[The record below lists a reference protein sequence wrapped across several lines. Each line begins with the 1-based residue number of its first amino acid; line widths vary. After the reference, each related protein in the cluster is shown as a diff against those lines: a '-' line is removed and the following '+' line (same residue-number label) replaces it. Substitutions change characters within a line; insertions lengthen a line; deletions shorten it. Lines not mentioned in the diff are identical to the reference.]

1 MSSSYYKLE
10 AGQPPGRAEL
20 AGVLLHGRDRTAE
33 EMLDIAGR
41 IDLTPWR
48 WVAPAADVG
57 SWYPHRFMDPVA
69 ANAAALEA
77 ALTRCALAMDDAS
90 ESGRLGAERLAI
102 IGFSQGACVACE
114 FVLRNPRRCRALIMF
129 TGSIIGTDALP
140 WRAARPRLD
149 GLRVLITGSDV
160 DEWVDQ
166 SRVRDSA
173 EVLRDLGADVR
184 LRIYPGREHVVSPSE
199 IEEARGLLQD
209 LRFALPVVSPEPL
222 L

>member
-20 AGVLLHGRDRTAE
+20 AGVLLHGRERTAE
-33 EMLDIAGR
+33 EMLDIASR

-57 SWYPHRFMDPVA
+57 SWYPGRFMDPLSQ
-69 ANAAALEA
+69 NEAALET
-77 ALTRCALAMDDAS
+77 ALTRCGLAVDDAS
-90 ESGRLGAERLAI
+90 ESGRLGPERLAV

-114 FVLRNPRRCRALIMF
+114 YVLRHPRRARALIMF

-140 WRAARPRLD
+140 WRRSKPRLD
-149 GLRVLITGSDV
+149 GIRVLITGSDA
-160 DEWVDQ
+160 DEWVNAG
-166 SRVRDSA
+166 RVRDSA
-173 EVLRDLGADVR
+173 EVLRDCGADVR
-184 LRIYPGREHVVSPSE
+184 LRIYPGRPHVVSPAE

-209 LRFALPVVSPEPL
+209 MRFALPVESPEPL

>member
-1 MSSSYYKLE
+1 MSSYYKLD

-33 EMLDIAGR
+33 EMLDIASQ

-57 SWYPHRFMDPVA
+57 SWYPHRFMDPLTM
-69 ANAAALEA
+69 NEAALEA
-77 ALTRCALAMDDAS
+77 ALTRCSLAVDDAS
-90 ESGRLGAERLAI
+90 ESGRLAAERLAI

-114 FVLRNPRRCRALIMF
+114 FVLRNPRRCRGLIMF

-140 WRAARPRLD
+140 WRARRPRLD

-166 SRVRDSA
+166 QRVRDSA

-184 LRIYPGREHVVSPSE
+184 LRIYPGRPHVVSPPE

-209 LRFALPVVSPEPL
+209 MRFALPVESPEPL

>member
-1 MSSSYYKLE
+1 MSASYYKLD

-33 EMLDIAGR
+33 EMLDVAAQ

-57 SWYPHRFMDPVA
+57 SWYPHRFMDPRSM
-69 ANAAALEA
+69 NEMALET
-77 ALTRCALAMDDAS
+77 ALTRCTLALDDAS
-90 ESGRLGAERLAI
+90 ESGRLGPERLALV
-102 IGFSQGACVACE
+102 GFSQGACVACE
-114 FVLRNPRRCRALIMF
+114 FVLRHPQRCRALIMF

-140 WRAARPRLD
+140 WRREKPRLD
-149 GLRVLITGSDV
+149 GIRVLITGSDV

-166 SRVRDSA
+166 QRVRDSA
-173 EVLRDLGADVR
+173 EVLRDCGADVR
-184 LRIYPGREHVVSPSE
+184 LRIYQGRPHMVGPPE

-209 LRFALPVVSPEPL
+209 LRFALPTEPPEPL

>member
-1 MSSSYYKLE
+1 MPSSYYKLE

-41 IDLTPWR
+41 VDLTPWR

-57 SWYPHRFMDPVA
+57 SWYPQRFMDPVA
-69 ANAAALEA
+69 ANQPALEA
-77 ALTRCALAMDDAS
+77 ALVRCSLAMDDAS
-90 ESGRLGAERLAI
+90 ESGRLGPERLAI

-114 FVLRNPRRCRALIMF
+114 YVLRHPRRCRALIMF
-129 TGSIIGTDALP
+129 TGSIIGTDALR
-140 WRAARPRLD
+140 WRAAKPRLD
-149 GLRVLITGSDV
+149 GVRVLITGSDI

-184 LRIYPGREHVVSPSE
+184 LRIYPGRPHVVSPAE

-209 LRFALPVVSPEPL
+209 LRFSLPVVSPEPL